1 MDIENKLDLIKG
13 VGEEIISE
21 EELRNLLETN
31 SHPIAYDGFE
41 PSGVAHI
48 PFGLLRSVNINDM
61 LRAGVRFNLL
71 LADYFAFINNKMGGD
86 LEKIKLVGN
95 YFVEVWK
102 ASGVDTNKVKI
113 KWSSKEMDCID
124 YWDKVL
130 KVAKETTINRAIR
143 ATTIMGRTQGE
154 LQNTAQLFYPAMQ
167 VSDVFHLDV
176 DICQLGL
183 DQRRANILAR
193 EVAQKLGWKKPVV
206 VSHHMIMGLQ
216 GPQNV
221 GDVDANMIASKMSKS
236 KPSSSIFMHDSYE
249 EIKNKLN
256 NAYCPAKIIE
266 GNPLIDYAKHLIFK
280 RYPNIKVERSSKFG
294 GDLQINGYEELAKI
308 YLKGELHPL
317 DLKNTVAKYLD
328 YMIKPVREYFEK
340 NSKARKLY
348 EEVKKQK
355 ITR

>member
-1 MDIENKLDLIKG
+1 MDIETKLELIKG

-21 EELRNLLETN
+21 EELRDLLETN
-31 SHPIAYDGFE
+31 NHPIAYDGFE
-41 PSGVAHI
+41 PSGIAHI

-95 YFVEVWK
+95 YFIEVWK
-102 ASGVDTNKVKI
+102 ACGVDTNKVKI
-113 KWSSKEMDCID
+113 CWSSKEMDSIE

-130 KVAKETTINRAIR
+130 KVSKKTTINRAMR

-154 LQNTAQLFYPAMQ
+154 LQNVAQLFYPAMQ
-167 VSDVFHLDV
+167 VSDIFHLDV

-221 GDVDANMIASKMSKS
+221 GDEDANMTASKMSKS
-236 KPSSSIFMHDSYE
+236 KPGSAIYMHDSYE
-249 EIKNKLN
+249 EIKNKIN
-256 NAYCPAKIIE
+256 NAYCPSKIIE

-280 RYPNIKVERSSKFG
+280 RYPSIKIERSSKFG